1 MILLRNL
8 LQRLYE
14 LRTKDLTTWEATRR
28 IVQIETYRSQLLQRR
43 FKRRLAEHRRVEAE
57 S

>member
-28 IVQIETYRSQLLQRR
+28 IVKIEAYRGQQIQRR
-43 FKRRLAEHRRVEAE
+43 FERRLAEQGPPEAA
-57 S
+57 